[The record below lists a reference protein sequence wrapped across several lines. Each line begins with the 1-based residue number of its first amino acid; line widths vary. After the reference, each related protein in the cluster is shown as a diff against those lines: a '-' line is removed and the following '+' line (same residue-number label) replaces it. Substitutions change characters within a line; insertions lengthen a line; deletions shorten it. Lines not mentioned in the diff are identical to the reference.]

1 MPVNEFR
8 ILRERVFSLYQRQ
21 NYAEAL
27 AILEQNAGAF
37 PQQAARIYNWRMC
50 LANMSGDPHL
60 ALELFQQAVNSGL
73 WWPEEMLRNDPDLTG
88 LQGTP
93 AFEELVEICEER
105 ATQARATSR
114 PQLFIRVPQT
124 LNAPVPMLVALH
136 GRNSSAMEI
145 MPHWEPLLEQGW
157 IIAAPTS
164 SQILG
169 PNAYGWENVEIAR
182 MEIETH
188 LASLQRD
195 YPVDAQKILYGGFSQ
210 GGGLAIWLALQG
222 RQPTAKFLAIAPFF
236 ADVEQITVPDQY
248 QARGYI
254 IYGDT
259 DDGLAHIQ
267 AILERL
273 RNLSVEYITEE
284 VVGLGH
290 EFPPQFALSLERAMN
305 FLFSNSINHPF
316 SIE

>member
-1 MPVNEFR
+1 MPAKEFR
-8 ILRERVFSLYQRQ
+8 VLREQVFSLYQRQ
-21 NYAEAL
+21 RYAEAL
-27 AILEQNAGAF
+27 AILEQNADTF
-37 PQQAARIYNWRMC
+37 PQQATRIYNWRMC
-50 LANMSGDPHL
+50 LANLSGDPQL
-60 ALELFQQAVNSGL
+60 ALELFQQAINLGL
-73 WWPEEMLRNDPDLTG
+73 WWPEEMLRSDPDLTG

-93 AFEELVEICEER
+93 AFEELVGICEER
-105 ATQARATSR
+105 AAQARAASR
-114 PQLFIRVPQT
+114 PQLSIRLPQT
-124 LNAPVPMLVALH
+124 LNAPLPLLVVLH

-145 MPHWEPLLEQGW
+145 MSKWEPLLEQGW

-169 PNAYGWENVEIAR
+169 PNAYGWDNLEIAK

-188 LASLQRD
+188 LAALQRD
-195 YPVDAQKILYGGFSQ
+195 YPVDAQKILFGGFSQ

-222 RQPTAKFLAIAPFF
+222 RQPTAKFLAIAPFI

-254 IYGDT
+254 IYGDA
-259 DDGLAHIQ
+259 DDELAQIQ

-273 RNLSVEYITEE
+273 RKLSVEYITEE

-290 EFPPQFALSLERAMN
+290 EFPPQFAQSLERAMN
-305 FLFSNSINHPF
+305 FLFLNSINHRS
-316 SIE
+316 SIV

>member
-1 MPVNEFR
+1 MQAKEFR
-8 ILRERVFSLYQRQ
+8 VLREQVFSLYQRQ
-21 NYAEAL
+21 RYAEAL
-27 AILEQNAGAF
+27 AILEQNADTF

-50 LANMSGDPHL
+50 LANLSGDPHL
-60 ALELFQQAVNSGL
+60 ALELFQQAVKSGL
-73 WWPEEMLRNDPDLTG
+73 WWPEEMLRSDPDLMS

-93 AFEELVEICEER
+93 AFEELVRICEER
-105 ATQARATSR
+105 AAQARSTSR

-145 MPHWEPLLEQGW
+145 MPQWEPLLEQGW

-169 PNAYGWENVEIAR
+169 PNSYGWDNLEIAKT
-182 MEIETH
+182 EVETH
-188 LASLQRD
+188 LATLQRD
-195 YPVDAQKILYGGFSQ
+195 YAVDAQKILFCGFSQ

-222 RQPTAKFLAIAPFF
+222 IQSTAKFLAIAPFI
-236 ADVEQITVPDQY
+236 ADVEQITVPGQY
-248 QARGYI
+248 QTRGYV
-254 IYGDT
+254 IYGDA
-259 DDGLAHIQ
+259 DDGLARIK

-273 RNLSVEYITEE
+273 RNLSIEYITEE

-290 EFPPQFALSLERAMN
+290 EFPPKFAQSLQRAMN
-305 FLFSNSINHPF
+305 FLFQDSINHSF
-316 SIE
+316 SIV